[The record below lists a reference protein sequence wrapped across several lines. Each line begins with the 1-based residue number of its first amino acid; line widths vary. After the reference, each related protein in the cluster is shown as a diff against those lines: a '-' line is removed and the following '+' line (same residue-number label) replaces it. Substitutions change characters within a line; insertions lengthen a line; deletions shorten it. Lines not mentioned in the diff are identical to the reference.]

1 MNGVLERTLGIL
13 ELLSQRGEPIELAAI
28 ADQLDIP
35 RSATH
40 RLLTDL
46 VRCGYVRQMRDHGD
60 YVLTTKLVS
69 LGLSFLSNTGIVDVA
84 QPLLDRLAEIS
95 GELVRLSVID
105 GQRLTWVARAQG
117 ARQGLRYDPDMGSD
131 ARLSCSSSGIA
142 WLSALSD
149 EEALHLLAS
158 QELGRPEQFGPNA
171 PRTVQAVLA
180 QVQAARHRGYSITVE
195 TYTAGLNAMAAPIRL
210 AGQAPLGVVSIA
222 GPTVRFS
229 EARMQ
234 TLAPELLSYAAQLA
248 AASSASPFLN
258 RSGRGTAGVAG
269 SLAKPIYAA

>member
-1 MNGVLERTLGIL
+1 MNGILERTLGIL
-13 ELLSQRGEPIELAAI
+13 ELLSQRGEPLELAAI

-40 RLLTDL
+40 RLLADL
-46 VRCGYVRQMRDHGD
+46 VRCGYVRQTRDHGD

-142 WLSALSD
+142 WMSALSD
-149 EEALHLLAS
+149 EEALRLLGT
-158 QELGRPEQFGPNA
+158 QEIGSAEEFGPNA
-171 PRTVQAVLA
+171 PRTVQAILA
-180 QVQAARHRGYSITVE
+180 HVQAARERGYSITVE
-195 TYTAGLNAMAAPIRL
+195 TYTAGLNAMAAPVRL
-210 AGQAPLGVVSIA
+210 AGQPPLGVVSIA
-222 GPTVRFS
+222 GPTVRFT
-229 EARMQ
+229 EARMES
-234 TLAPELLSYAAQLA
+234 LAPELLSFAAQLA
-248 AASSASPFLN
+248 AASSASPFLS
-258 RSGRGTAGVAG
+258 RVGRGAARAAD
-269 SLAKPIYAA
+269 SAAKPIYAA